1 MVDKVCFA
9 TFQLQLFGELCLAG
23 IETVKVTLNY
33 QKYFVVP
40 NLQQLVSQ

>member
-23 IETVKVTLNY
+23 IETVNVTPNY
-33 QKYFVVP
+33 QSI
-40 NLQQLVSQ
+40 L